1 MERNYPL
8 LYIYSKGEDGGS
20 EAVKV
25 RITFSRERKGPQDRD
40 EPDWIC
46 KMVCVLLLWLRISSD
61 NFSVISITMLQEPDA
76 SAVKLRKLVCMPT
89 DLCNNY

>member
-8 LYIYSKGEDGGS
+8 LYIYSQGDDGGS
-20 EAVKV
+20 DAVKA

-46 KMVCVLLLWLRISSD
+46 KMVCVLLLWFRISTDRS
-61 NFSVISITMLQEPDA
+61 SAISTTMPQELDA
-76 SAVKLRKLVCMPT
+76 SAVKPQKLVCMPI
-89 DLCNNY
+89 DLRDSL